1 MISYDSQR
9 MPSLNH
15 GHDRLQGL
23 ALLRSSVNEITK
35 MHHESEVEFIV
46 MLDALGEFLGRKII
60 FSDETGLAAILAVSH
75 RAEAE
80 ERATGLGLGRG
91 QMGGN
96 GDGDPSGEDGN
107 VFQCFIHG
115 LLIA

>member
-1 MISYDSQR
+1 
-9 MPSLNH
+9 
-15 GHDRLQGL
+15 
-23 ALLRSSVNEITK
+23 
-35 MHHESEVEFIV
+35 MHHESEVELV
-46 MLDALGEFLGRKII
+46 VLLNALGEFLGREIVL
-60 FSDETGLAAILAVSH
+60 SQETSLAAVLAVGQ

-80 ERATGLGLGRG
+80 KRAAGLGLGRG